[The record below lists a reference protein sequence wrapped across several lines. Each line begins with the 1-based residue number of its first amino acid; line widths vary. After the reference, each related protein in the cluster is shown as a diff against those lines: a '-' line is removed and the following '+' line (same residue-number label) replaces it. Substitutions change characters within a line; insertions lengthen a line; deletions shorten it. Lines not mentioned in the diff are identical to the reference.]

1 MILHSNIIGQG
12 QPFIILHG
20 FLGMSDNWKTLGR
33 KFSEQGY
40 EVHLVDQRNHGR
52 SPHDAAFNYEVLIR
66 DLEQYCDSYKL
77 SNIVLLGHSMGG
89 KVSMLFAAK
98 YPQIVSK
105 LIVADISPR
114 YYPVHHQTIL
124 EGLSALN
131 LDVLTSRKEAD
142 EVLANYVSEFGTRQF
157 LLKNLYWVEKGKFAL
172 RVNLKVLK
180 DNVEEIGEALP
191 TNSIFKGDTLFLRGD
206 KSDYILEQ
214 DETLIK
220 IHFPNSVLV
229 TINNAGHW
237 LHTENPDTFFESLV
251 SFL

>member
-1 MILHSNIIGQG
+1 M
-12 QPFIILHG
+12 
-20 FLGMSDNWKTLGR
+20 
-33 KFSEQGY
+33 
-40 EVHLVDQRNHGR
+40 HLVDQRNHGR
-52 SPHDAAFNYEVLIR
+52 SPHDEVFNYEVLIR
-66 DLEQYCDSYKL
+66 DLKQYCDSYKL

-89 KVSMLFAAK
+89 KVAMLFAAK
-98 YPQIVSK
+98 YPQMVSK
-105 LIVADISPR
+105 LLVADISPR
-114 YYPVHHQTIL
+114 YYPVYHQTIL
-124 EGLSALN
+124 EGLSALD
-131 LDVLTSRKEAD
+131 LGVLKTRKEAD
-142 EVLANYVSEFGTRQF
+142 EVLANYVSEFDVRQF

-172 RVNLKVLK
+172 RINLKVLK

-214 DETLIK
+214 DEKLIK